1 MGITAFKERG
11 YRCGWKRSD
20 KAHFYR
26 FTEPRKGYPVQIGCF
41 QESQIIILR
50 LNLGL
55 FLFILMMMYQAFQ
68 QSC

>member
-1 MGITAFKERG
+1 MAVMGITAFKERFKD
-11 YRCGWKRSD
+11 YDDCYTIS
-20 KAHFYR
+20 
-26 FTEPRKGYPVQIGCF
+26 CF